1 MKTKWE
7 ELKNKAEL
15 SAVSGKFTLMANT
28 SIVVHWESES
38 GGPPI
43 KQMEATNEL

>member
-28 SIVVHWESES
+28 STVFHQESKD
-38 GGPPI
+38 GGPLF